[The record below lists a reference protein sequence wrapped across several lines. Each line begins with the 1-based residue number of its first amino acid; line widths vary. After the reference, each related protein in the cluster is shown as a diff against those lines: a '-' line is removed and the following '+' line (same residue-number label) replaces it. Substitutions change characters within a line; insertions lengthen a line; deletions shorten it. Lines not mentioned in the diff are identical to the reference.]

1 MQNRI
6 KIGHVY
12 QHFKGNKYIVVD
24 IVNYSED
31 ENEKMVIYQA
41 LYGKRGKWARPLSMF
56 ESEID
61 RKKYPDVKQKF
72 RFEEIK
78 L

>member
-41 LYGKRGKWARPLSMF
+41 LYGKCERWARPLSMF
-56 ESEID
+56 ESEVD

>member
-41 LYGKRGKWARPLSMF
+41 LYGKREKWARPLSMF
-56 ESEID
+56 ESEVD

-72 RFEEIK
+72 RFQEVEV
-78 L
+78 

>member
-6 KIGHVY
+6 KPGHVY
-12 QHFKGNKYIVVD
+12 QHFKGNKYIVID

-41 LYGKRGKWARPLSMF
+41 LYGKREKWARPLSMF
-56 ESEID
+56 SSEVD
-61 RKKYPDVKQKF
+61 REKYPEVKQKF
-72 RFEEIK
+72 RFQEID
-78 L
+78 